1 MNTPEEPKLQS
12 IQKPDHID
20 LNHFFHL
27 IANPNETSKNIE
39 ALKELFKEYYIFNS
53 TQYNCLNKLYSNFF
67 SEKNN
72 QIFSN
77 TPIYQ
82 VESAFQKL
90 IQFQLKV
97 FESISKKIVEFN
109 QIENYLTSLEKLVS
123 DISPK
128 FKHFSFHEDIYN
140 ETNSVFQSVMQTMS
154 ELETKIVDE
163 YISEKYNKHILGVSD
178 KSVDELVL
186 QINNLE
192 KRVFNNVQEKKNKY
206 YLKIKESYDKI
217 QSIYNNIKTNSCNY
231 IVHIK
236 ELINNYIK
244 QLDDLINEMN
254 SNISNEKIKTNEN
267 TIISKSEFELNEK
280 DFFSVKYKIKIL
292 KNAQLI
298 LKGPENVPNEK
309 QEKPEKQEKNKKAK
323 SEKYIMRTKEDL
335 AMAKKKFEDENLF
348 LTEKDIFE
356 IITKLY
362 SYDLKIID
370 KSYYDLNLEKGKL
383 IAMDITNNI
392 LIYSE
397 DNDDSKNKLN
407 EDYNEIMESIN
418 TKIVNNIK
426 NIESFLLVLNNYRAT
441 GKIIFNEKFFDIV
454 VYIYNKAQDILI
466 KNSNRKIEDLMIIL
480 SQTYYK
486 KVDNNKIYLCEIIKS
501 HDLYK
506 NNEFWKA
513 LIITKIE
520 EEMKYYRNIN
530 PSNILSKDKRED
542 IICNKLISFSEII
555 KDFDYSEDQMVDLF
569 QKIFDKYKYREASR
583 NKLLSF
589 FNKKKLN
596 NK

>member
-1 MNTPEEPKLQS
+1 MNSSEESKLQNV
-12 IQKPDHID
+12 QKPENID
-20 LNHFFHL
+20 LNHFFQL
-27 IANPNETSKNIE
+27 IANSNETSKNIE

-77 TPIYQ
+77 TPISQ
-82 VESAFQKL
+82 VELALKKL

-109 QIENYLTSLEKLVS
+109 QLENYLTSLEKLIS

-154 ELETKIVDE
+154 DLETKIVDE

-178 KSVDELVL
+178 KTVDDLVL

-231 IVHIK
+231 IIHIK
-236 ELINNYIK
+236 ELTNNYIK

-254 SNISNEKIKTNEN
+254 SNISNEEIKTNEN
-267 TIISKSEFELNEK
+267 TIISKSEFELDEK

-292 KNAQLI
+292 KKAQLI
-298 LKGPENVPNEK
+298 LKVPENVPKEK
-309 QEKPEKQEKNKKAK
+309 EEKKEKNKKSK
-323 SEKYIMRTKEDL
+323 SEKYVMRTKEDL
-335 AMAKKKFEDENLF
+335 EMAKKKFEDENLF
-348 LTEKDIFE
+348 LTEKDIFD
-356 IITKLY
+356 IMTKIY

-383 IAMDITNNI
+383 IAMDISNNI
-392 LIYSE
+392 LSYSE

-407 EDYNEIMESIN
+407 EDYNKIMESIN

-441 GKIIFNEKFFDIV
+441 GKINFNEKFFDIV
-454 VYIYNKAQDILI
+454 VYIYNKAQDLLI
-466 KNSNRKIEDLMIIL
+466 KNSNKKIEDLMVIL

-486 KVDNNKIYLCEIIKS
+486 KIDNKKFYLCEIIKS

-555 KDFDYSEDQMVDLF
+555 KDFDYTEDKMVDLF

-583 NKLLSF
+583 NKLLSMLI
-589 FNKKKLN
+589 NKN
-596 NK
+596 